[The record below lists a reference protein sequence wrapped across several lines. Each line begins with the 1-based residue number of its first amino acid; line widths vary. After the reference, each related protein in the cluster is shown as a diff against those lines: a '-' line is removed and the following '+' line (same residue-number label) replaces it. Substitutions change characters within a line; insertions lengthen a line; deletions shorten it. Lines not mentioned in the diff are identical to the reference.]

1 MFTSPKLMAPFQK
14 LRCIAPPIIRL
25 PSRRRQPR
33 DFLSRQLSKLKGNSK
48 FREYHLRM
56 NRERREHLELWEDLV
71 RAHAAIV
78 GRLEHEMEAEQ
89 GLPLRWY
96 EVLLRLSR
104 APDGHMRMQDLAEVV
119 LQSKSGLSRLID
131 RMEEAGL
138 VSRQACPSDGR
149 GINAALTPA
158 GRHLFRRAAPLHVRG
173 IEQHFGRH
181 LMPAQAAA
189 LRSLLSELLEVHA
202 PAPPSEPLGAS
213 REHGQTA

>member
-1 MFTSPKLMAPFQK
+1 MPGQ
-14 LRCIAPPIIRL
+14 
-25 PSRRRQPR
+25 
-33 DFLSRQLSKLKGNSK
+33 LSRLKGNSK

-149 GINAALTPA
+149 GINAAVTPA

-181 LMPAQAAA
+181 LVPAQAAA
-189 LRSLLSELLEVHA
+189 LRSLLSELLEIHA
-202 PAPPSEPLGAS
+202 PAHPSEPLGGS
-213 REHGQTA
+213 QEHGQTA